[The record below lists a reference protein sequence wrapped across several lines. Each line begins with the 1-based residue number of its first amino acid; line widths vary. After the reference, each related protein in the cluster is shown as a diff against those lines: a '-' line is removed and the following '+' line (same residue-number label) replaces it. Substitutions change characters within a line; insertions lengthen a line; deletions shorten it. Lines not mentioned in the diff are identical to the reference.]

1 MQSIGPFLLIVDIV
15 QIIGYNRRK
24 KAVSRSERFTEVG
37 IMITQGKLDRI
48 KVKLESVMATARSC
62 DANPAQDHKV
72 NLIGLGA

>member
-1 MQSIGPFLLIVDIV
+1 
-15 QIIGYNRRK
+15 
-24 KAVSRSERFTEVG
+24 
-37 IMITQGKLDRI
+37 MITQGKLDRI